1 MPSATSQ
8 PLDRLETYVKRVAD
22 LQPGEIR
29 GLLASFAYFFCLLT
43 AYYIVRPIR
52 EDMGAM
58 LRAADPDAL
67 KNTFAYVFGVMLIAV
82 PVFGWLVSSFERRR
96 IVPIIYIFF
105 IANLLVFWLVM
116 SNGTASTVMAKTY
129 FVWVSVFNLFVV
141 SLFWSVMATYWSS
154 GSAKRL
160 YGIIA
165 AGGTIGAL
173 TGPLITQTFARVI
186 GPTNLLLVAAVFLGL
201 ALAVAVALP
210 RLFHAD
216 HQAAAEGA
224 KPAVTWQSVLQGAR
238 RVWDDPFLFR
248 VAMWVLLANLISTF
262 FYFEQARIVG
272 AAITDR
278 TARVELFARIDLAV
292 SVLTIIAQIFGTAR
306 LIERFGLGMTV
317 ASLPASAMF
326 AFVALAISPT
336 LAVIVGIVVVERA
349 IHFALSSPAARVLWT
364 VVEPEDK
371 YKSQNF
377 IDTVVY
383 RGGDAASGWFFD
395 ALGKTLG
402 LGTAGI
408 AAVTLPLAAVWCWLS
423 FDLETRF
430 NGRTKSGPKPPS

>member
-1 MPSATSQ
+1 MTAAVHTTLAAIERQ
-8 PLDRLETYVKRVAD
+8 IKRIAD
-22 LQPGEIR
+22 VEHEEIR

-52 EDMGAM
+52 EEMGTM
-58 LRAADPDAL
+58 LQAADPNAL
-67 KNTFAYVFGVMLIAV
+67 KDVFVYVFGVMLLAI
-82 PVFGWLVSSFERRR
+82 PVFGWLVSRFDRRR
-96 IVPIIYIFF
+96 IVPIVYLFF
-105 IANLLVFWLVM
+105 IVNLLLFWLVM
-116 SNGTASTVMAKTY
+116 SRAATGPYLAKAY
-129 FVWVSVFNLFVV
+129 FVWVSVFNLFVI

-165 AGGTIGAL
+165 AGGSIGAL
-173 TGPLITQTFARVI
+173 TGPLITQTFARII
-186 GPTNLLLVAAVFLGL
+186 GPTNLLLVAAIFLGL
-201 ALAVAVALP
+201 ALAIAVALP

-216 HQAAAEGA
+216 HQAAPEGD
-224 KPAVTWQSVLQGAR
+224 KPPVSWQSVLQGAR

-248 VAMWVLLANLISTF
+248 IAMWVLLANLISTF

-278 TARVELFARIDLAV
+278 TTRVELFARIDLAV
-292 SVLTIIAQIFGTAR
+292 SVLTIVLQIFGTAR
-306 LIERFGLGMTV
+306 IIERFGLGMTV
-317 ASLPASAMF
+317 ASLPATAMLS
-326 AFVALAISPT
+326 FVALAIAPT
-336 LAVIVGIVVVERA
+336 LAVIIGIVVLERA
-349 IHFALSSPAARVLWT
+349 IHFSMSSPAARVLWT

-395 ALGKTLG
+395 ALGKGLG

-408 AAVTLPLAAVWCWLS
+408 AAVTLPLAGIWCWLS
-423 FDLETRF
+423 FDLADRF
-430 NGRTKSGPKPPS
+430 NTRTKPAPEEIR